1 VTGEASSKPVL
12 GIVGGTG
19 VLGTGLARRWTRAGY
34 SVIIGSRDSASARDA
49 AELISLAS
57 NEGKVEGASNVD
69 AAAAADIVV
78 VAVPFNHRAEVIDSI
93 RPAMRGQIVLDTTV
107 PLIPHSPAL
116 VHLPQLGS
124 AAVMAQRHL
133 GSAARVLSAFHNIP
147 AKRLAK
153 DEPIDCDVLV
163 FGDSAADR
171 ESIITLVE
179 AAGLRGLHGGPLVNS
194 VAAEA
199 LTSVLIGIQRDYH
212 TRVAGIRI
220 TGID

>member
-1 VTGEASSKPVL
+1 MTGEASSKPVL

-19 VLGTGLARRWTRAGY
+19 LLGTGLARRWTTAGY
-34 SVIIGSRDSASARDA
+34 TVIIGSRDPARAKDA
-49 AELISLAS
+49 AALISLS
-57 NEGKVEGASNVD
+57 PVEGKVEGASNID
-69 AAAAADIVV
+69 AAAAADIVI
-78 VAVPFNHRAEVIDSI
+78 VAVPFNHQAELIDSI
-93 RPAMRGQIVLDTTV
+93 RPALRGQIVLDTTV
-107 PLIPHSPAL
+107 PLIPHSTAL
-116 VHLPQLGS
+116 VRLPQFGS
-124 AAVMAQRHL
+124 AALTAQRHL

-163 FGDSAADR
+163 FDDSAEDR
-171 ESIITLVE
+171 ESIIALVE
-179 AAGLRGLHGGPLVNS
+179 AAGLRGLHGGPLANS

-199 LTSVLIGIQRDYH
+199 LTSVLIGIQRHYH

>member
-1 VTGEASSKPVL
+1 MTGDPPDKPVL

-19 VLGTGLARRWTRAGY
+19 LLGTGLARRWTRAGY
-34 SVIIGSRDSASARDA
+34 SVIIGSRDQAKAKDA
-49 AELISLAS
+49 AALVSLAS
-57 NEGKVEGASNVD
+57 DERRAEGGGNID
-69 AAAAADIVV
+69 AAATDIVV
-78 VAVPFNHRAEVIDSI
+78 MAVPFNHQAEVIDSI
-93 RPAMRGQIVLDTTV
+93 RPALRGQIVLDTTV
-107 PLIPHSPAL
+107 PLIPHSTAL

-124 AAVMAQRHL
+124 AAVTAQRHL

-171 ESIITLVE
+171 ESIIALVE
-179 AAGLRGLHGGPLVNS
+179 AAGLRGLHGGPLANS

-199 LTSVLIGIQRDYH
+199 LTSVLIGIQRHYH